1 MREKGRCLSVSLKS
15 ASMATIF
22 GCLLWYGNQQQQRQ
36 LSRATGISF
45 TQHGKC
51 EIALFY
57 LLKREREWHVI
68 WIRHFCT
75 VGGETIWHAFPRW
88 WDFYSQGKF
97 IWFWFFVFNEFS
109 LWRDLSNPIKTIWA
123 RKSFFLRRQR
133 PLLIAIRDHHHVER
147 KVVADDQTKWVAE
160 KSRAR

>member
-1 MREKGRCLSVSLKS
+1 
-15 ASMATIF
+15 MATIF
-22 GCLLWYGNQQQQRQ
+22 GCPMWYGNQQQQRQ

-57 LLKREREWHVI
+57 LLKRERESGTSFEYVI
-68 WIRHFCT
+68 FCT
-75 VGGETIWHAFPRW
+75 VGGERQFDTLFLVDEIFLLTRKIHL
-88 WDFYSQGKF
+88 
-97 IWFWFFVFNEFS
+97 IFFLFFNEFS

-123 RKSFFLRRQR
+123 RKSFFFCFFRRQR

-147 KVVADDQTKWVAE
+147 KGRRWWLQKRADSSLVDEIFV
-160 KSRAR
+160 